1 MMKESK
7 EKIKNEKIH
16 RKCKFGH
23 CEKRSMERIRGE
35 QQTLVSENSET
46 MTMYKLKGKSL
57 NMRTEQ
63 GFKKKNW
70 SVLLVCPAGPSS

>member
-1 MMKESK
+1 MSGKFVMKESK

-35 QQTLVSENSET
+35 QQTLVSEKIIIWEDKKQGLRRT
-46 MTMYKLKGKSL
+46 RKL
-57 NMRTEQ
+57 
-63 GFKKKNW
+63 
-70 SVLLVCPAGPSS
+70 